1 MTGSPS
7 RTGTGGYAVLSVNSV
22 MLEARTKVAAMKGCA
37 ALALLASACVVVVP
51 AESPVARA
59 NDGPTH
65 GVLRLVYEQFPGAPG
80 YLVKSVEPGRSA
92 DRAGVMRGDCVMAI
106 GGRALTPD
114 IDLAAFFRTLAPGE
128 RVNVELVRDGK
139 PLTVEAVLDPAP
151 PVEWRAP
158 ALPRL
163 VFTTSPICMKSVR

>member
-1 MTGSPS
+1 M
-7 RTGTGGYAVLSVNSV
+7 
-22 MLEARTKVAAMKGCA
+22 MIAMKWCA
-37 ALALLASACVVVVP
+37 ALTLLASACVVEVP
-51 AESPVARA
+51 AERPVARA
-59 NDGPTH
+59 SEGPTSTH

-80 YLVKSVEPGRSA
+80 YLVKSVEPGRAA

-151 PVEWRAP
+151 PVEWRGP
-158 ALPRL
+158 ALPKL
-163 VFTTSPICMKSVR
+163 VFTTSPVCMKSVR